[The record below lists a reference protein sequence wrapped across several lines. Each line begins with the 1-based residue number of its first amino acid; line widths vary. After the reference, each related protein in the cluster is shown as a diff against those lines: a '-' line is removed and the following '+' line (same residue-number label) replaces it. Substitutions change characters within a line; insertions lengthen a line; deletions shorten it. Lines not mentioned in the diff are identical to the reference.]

1 MAKSDSVQQAILSL
15 FLAFVKRHWY
25 NAITMQQKNTLN
37 TAQKKAIE
45 YVDGP
50 LLIVAGA
57 GTGKTTVITKK
68 IEYLIESGRAKPEEI
83 LALTFT
89 DKAAEEMVDRTN
101 DLLDLGY
108 VDLHIST
115 FHSFC
120 QTLLERYGLDTGL
133 PPRFRTFTQTDAWLF
148 VQHHLY
154 DLGLSYYLPMGN
166 PTHHI
171 HALLDHFSKCKD
183 ELITPSEYMSYAE
196 SATLDSDVPEAE
208 ERSRLLELARAYHAY
223 NQMLLGVPAM
233 DFGDLMCYTVQL
245 LRERPAI
252 LLAVQKQFKHILIDE
267 FQDVNYAQYELVR
280 LLCGSNNQLTV
291 VGDDDQSIYAFR
303 GASVS
308 NILRFKEDFLGTKEI
323 VLTENY
329 RSGQII
335 LDAAYAII
343 QHNNPDRL
351 EVKLHIDKKL
361 KQHNK
366 KMGDGMVTHLHY
378 ETIDDE
384 VRGVVEKIQELRAN
398 ASAEFNDIA
407 ILVRANSQATP
418 FIHAL
423 ESVGIPYEYRTSSG
437 LFRQHIVMDC
447 IAVLRAIVNT
457 YDDAAFFRI
466 LRMPHLGISEHDIQY
481 ITHMAKK
488 KTIRIYDILRAP
500 SAFGVPEETGHIVI
514 RLAAEIDRA
523 IKAGMFEKPTAV
535 LVSFLEQNGML
546 AHLTHAEE
554 SSEGRAMR
562 NIHYLKQ
569 FFEFLNRYQEVMPG
583 VHVHDV
589 AEHIALTIASGDE
602 GSLYQPTDTPD
613 SVHVM
618 TAHASK
624 GLEFRYVFIVNCVEE
639 RFPTR
644 RKGGDIELPIAL
656 VKEQLP
662 EGDYHYQEERRLF
675 YVAMTR
681 AKECLFFTGADGY
694 GGVRKKK
701 VSRFLEEI
709 NMIQTT
715 APKAAD
721 VSTPFFSAAK
731 AKHTFSDRSFSYVL
745 PKTFSFSQIRS
756 FDVCPY
762 QYKILHVLKV
772 PMSGSHYF
780 SFGNTIHLTLQRFY
794 EEVQTKNAKR
804 QASLFGPIEP
814 IRENTPV
821 EAPSLD
827 RLLELYE
834 AAWIPDWY
842 VDKKQRESYAKKGR
856 ELLRTLYKE
865 NEHAWTVPIAIESG
879 FTIKLGGYLIR
890 GKIDRIDMIQNG
902 SLEIIDYKTGAAKET
917 LSTEDKQQL
926 LLYQKAAETLPE
938 YRNIGAVEQ
947 LTYYYVVDNTKVSFK
962 GTNKAMAAFEKK
974 MEDILNTLHTTDF
987 HTVTRED
994 GCGRCEVCWAHI

>member
-1 MAKSDSVQQAILSL
+1 
-15 FLAFVKRHWY
+15 
-25 NAITMQQKNTLN
+25 MQQKNTLN

-89 DKAAEEMVDRTN
+89 DKAAQEMVDRTS

-120 QTLLERYGLDTGL
+120 QTLLERYGLDMGL
-133 PPRFRTFTQTDAWLF
+133 PPRFRTFTETDAWLF
-148 VQHHLY
+148 VRHHLY
-154 DLGLSYYLPMGN
+154 DLGLSHYLPMGN

-183 ELITPSEYMSYAE
+183 ELITPSEYLSYAE
-196 SATLDSDVPEAE
+196 GATLDSDVPEAE
-208 ERSRLLELARAYHAY
+208 ERSRWIELARTYHAY
-223 NQMLLGVPAM
+223 NQLLLGVPAM
-233 DFGDLMCYTVQL
+233 DFGDMLCYSVQL
-245 LRERPAI
+245 LRERPAV
-252 LLAVQKQFKHILIDE
+252 LAAVQKQFTHILIDE

-280 LLCGSNNQLTV
+280 LLTGAHNHLTV

-308 NILRFKEDFLGTKEI
+308 NILRFKEDFSGAKEI

-329 RSGQII
+329 RSGQAI
-335 LDAAYAII
+335 LDAAYTLI

-351 EVKLHIDKKL
+351 ETKLKIDKKL
-361 KQHNK
+361 IQQNTVI
-366 KMGDGMVTHLHY
+366 GAGVVSHLQY

-384 VRGVVEKIQELRAN
+384 VRGVVEKIQELCAN
-398 ASAEFNDIA
+398 ASAKFDDIA
-407 ILVRANSQATP
+407 ILVRANHHAAP

-423 ESVGIPYEYRTSSG
+423 ESAGIPYEYRTSSG
-437 LFRQHIVMDC
+437 LFRQHIVMDV
-447 IAVLRAIVNT
+447 IAVLRAIANT
-457 YDDAAFFRI
+457 YDDLAFFRI

-488 KTIRIYDILRAP
+488 KTIRIYDILHKPA
-500 SAFGVPEETGHIVI
+500 AFGVTEETGTIVM
-514 RLAAEIDRA
+514 RLVTEIDRA
-523 IKAGMFEKPTAV
+523 IKADMFEKPTAV

-546 AHLTHAEE
+546 VHLARTEE
-554 SSEGRAMR
+554 SGGGQAMR

-569 FFEFLNRYQEVMPG
+569 FFEFLDRYQEVMPG
-583 VHVHDV
+583 LHINDV
-589 AEHIALTIASGDE
+589 VEHIALTIASGDE
-602 GSLYQPTDTPD
+602 GALYQPTDTPD

-644 RKGGDIELPIAL
+644 KKGGDIELPMAL

-675 YVAMTR
+675 YVAITR
-681 AKECLFFTGADGY
+681 AKEQVFVTSADQY

-701 VSRFLEEI
+701 ASRFLEEI
-709 NMIQTT
+709 NAPLTQAQTGT
-715 APKAAD
+715 TD
-721 VSTPFFSAAK
+721 VSLPFLTATKTNHPSSN
-731 AKHTFSDRSFSYVL
+731 HSFSFVL

-762 QYKILHVLKV
+762 QYKILHLLKV
-772 PMSGSHYF
+772 PMPGSHYF

-794 EEVQTKNAKR
+794 EEVQAKNAKR

-821 EAPSLD
+821 EAPPLD

-842 VDKKQRESYAKKGR
+842 ADRKQRESYAKKGR

-902 SLEIIDYKTGAAKET
+902 SLEIIDYKTGAAKEA